1 VKGPR
6 SAPWHPATA
15 SWATLFLMPLAGALL
30 TSVNLL
36 RLGRPDKAAFALL
49 LGLASVALLL
59 GLWSQGPAWA
69 DRMFLALV
77 VTNLGDVGLFL
88 YLQAPEFRRWRQSRP
103 DAPLAGGW
111 GAAIWALI
119 GFLVTLL
126 LWMICAVLL
135 ALLAFAGRPP
145 AP

>member
-1 VKGPR
+1 MKAPR

-15 SWATLFLMPLAGALL
+15 SWATVFLLPLAGGLL
-30 TSVNLL
+30 TAVNLL

-49 LGLASVALLL
+49 LGLASVVLLL

-77 VTNLGDVGLFL
+77 ITNLGDVGLFL
-88 YLQAPEFRRWRQSRP
+88 YLQGPEYRRWAENRP
-103 DAPLAGGW
+103 DAPAASGW

-126 LWMICAVLL
+126 IWVTWAVLL
-135 ALLAFAGRPP
+135 ALFAVVGQGRWP
-145 AP
+145 